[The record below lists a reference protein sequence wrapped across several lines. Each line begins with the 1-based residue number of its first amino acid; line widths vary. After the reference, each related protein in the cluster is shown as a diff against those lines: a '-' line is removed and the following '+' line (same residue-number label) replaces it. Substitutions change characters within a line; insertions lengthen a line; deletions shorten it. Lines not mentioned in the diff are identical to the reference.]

1 MTLAERTAIVRDGGL
16 IESIDSECNQQKQE
30 TASPPVGS
38 LLSLYTYAVVH
49 IIYIV
54 IYIYINIYIKRSFSR
69 ILSSFFVGW
78 EPFRKRG
85 DVVRITRR
93 LLISH
98 FAVIECARRVFLL
111 RALGSSANESPE
123 LIGFD
128 WMRCDATRR
137 VDDGSGRLNLINFHP
152 WQMVMRFL

>member
-69 ILSSFFVGW
+69 ILSSFFCWLGAVQKEG
-78 EPFRKRG
+78 
-85 DVVRITRR
+85 RR
-93 LLISH
+93 RPYNSPTLNKPLCRH
-98 FAVIECARRVFLL
+98 RMCAPGF
-111 RALGSSANESPE
+111 SSA
-123 LIGFD
+123 G
-128 WMRCDATRR
+128 AG
-137 VDDGSGRLNLINFHP
+137 VVG
-152 WQMVMRFL
+152 